1 MRSRAAIRYSKA
13 IFQIAEKS
21 NNLSNLKDDMDS
33 IISAHKSSDDFKN
46 LISNPLINNS
56 DKKEILSIVLSK
68 MNEQTSNLINLLI
81 ANKRLSI
88 LYDIAHGFN
97 DIYNREN
104 NIERAT
110 VVTAT
115 PISEKIKNQVLKK
128 IQTLSNKSVE
138 TENIIDKTIIGG
150 FILRYENREYN
161 ASFSQRLNKL
171 KSELIQ

>member
-13 IFQIAEKS
+13 IFQIAKES
-21 NNLSNLKDDMDS
+21 NNLPNIKDDMDS
-33 IISAHKSSDDFKN
+33 IISAHESSEDFKK
-46 LISNPLINNS
+46 LINNTLINYS
-56 DKKEILSIVLSK
+56 DRKEILSTVISK
-68 MNEQTSNLINLLI
+68 MNEKTNNLIDLLI
-81 ANKRLSI
+81 TNKRLSI

-110 VVTAT
+110 VITAT
-115 PISEKIKNQVLKK
+115 PISDKIKTQVLKK
-128 IQTLSNKSVE
+128 LQKISNKSVE
-138 TENIIDKTIIGG
+138 IENIIDETILGG

-161 ASFSQRLNKL
+161 ASFSQRLSKL

>member
-13 IFQIAEKS
+13 IFQIAEES
-21 NNLSNLKDDMDS
+21 NSLSNIKCDMDS
-33 IISAHKSSDDFKN
+33 IISAHESSEDFKK
-46 LISNPLINNS
+46 LINNTLINYS
-56 DKKEILSIVLSK
+56 DKKEILSIVISK
-68 MNEQTSNLINLLI
+68 MNEKTNNLIDLLI

-97 DIYNREN
+97 DIYNQEN
-104 NIERAT
+104 NIARAT

-115 PISEKIKNQVLKK
+115 PISDKIKNQVLKK

-138 TENIIDKTIIGG
+138 IENIIDETIIGG

-161 ASFSQRLNKL
+161 ASLSQRLNKL
-171 KSELIQ
+171 KTKLIQ

>member
-13 IFQIAEKS
+13 IFQIAEES
-21 NNLSNLKDDMDS
+21 NSLSNIKGDMDS
-33 IISAHKSSDDFKN
+33 IISAHKSSEDFKK
-46 LISNPLINNS
+46 LINNTLINYS
-56 DKKEILSIVLSK
+56 DKKEILSIVISK
-68 MNEQTSNLINLLI
+68 MNEKTNNLIDLLI

-97 DIYNREN
+97 DIYNQEN
-104 NIERAT
+104 NIARAT

-115 PISEKIKNQVLKK
+115 PISDKIKNQVLKK

-138 TENIIDKTIIGG
+138 IENIIDETIIGG

-171 KSELIQ
+171 KTKLIQ

>member
-13 IFQIAEKS
+13 IFQIAEES
-21 NNLSNLKDDMDS
+21 NSLSNIKGDMDS
-33 IISAHKSSDDFKN
+33 IISAHESSEDFKK
-46 LISNPLINNS
+46 LINNTLINYS
-56 DKKEILSIVLSK
+56 DKKEILSIVISK
-68 MNEQTSNLINLLI
+68 MNEKTNNLIDLLI
-81 ANKRLSI
+81 AYKRLSI

-97 DIYNREN
+97 DIYNQEN
-104 NIERAT
+104 NIARAT

-115 PISEKIKNQVLKK
+115 PISDKIKNQVLKK

-138 TENIIDKTIIGG
+138 IENIIDETIIGG

-171 KSELIQ
+171 KTKLIQ

>member
-13 IFQIAEKS
+13 IFQIAKES
-21 NNLSNLKDDMDS
+21 NNLPNIKDDMDS
-33 IISAHKSSDDFKN
+33 IISAHESSEDFKK
-46 LISNPLINNS
+46 LINNTLINYS
-56 DKKEILSIVLSK
+56 DRKEILSTVISK
-68 MNEQTSNLINLLI
+68 INEKTNNLIDLLI
-81 ANKRLSI
+81 TNKRLSI

-110 VVTAT
+110 VITAT
-115 PISEKIKNQVLKK
+115 PISDKIKTQVLKK
-128 IQTLSNKSVE
+128 LQKLSNKSVE
-138 TENIIDKTIIGG
+138 IENIIDETILGG

-161 ASFSQRLNKL
+161 ASFSQRLSKL

>member
-13 IFQIAEKS
+13 IFQIAEES
-21 NNLSNLKDDMDS
+21 NSLSNIKGDMDS
-33 IISAHKSSDDFKN
+33 IISAHESSEDFKK
-46 LISNPLINNS
+46 LINNTLINYS
-56 DKKEILSIVLSK
+56 DKKEILSIVISK
-68 MNEQTSNLINLLI
+68 MNEKTNNLIDLLI

-97 DIYNREN
+97 DIYNQEN
-104 NIERAT
+104 NIARAT

-115 PISEKIKNQVLKK
+115 PISDKIKNQVLKK

-138 TENIIDKTIIGG
+138 IENIIDETIIGG

-161 ASFSQRLNKL
+161 ASLSQRLNKL
-171 KSELIQ
+171 KTKLIQ